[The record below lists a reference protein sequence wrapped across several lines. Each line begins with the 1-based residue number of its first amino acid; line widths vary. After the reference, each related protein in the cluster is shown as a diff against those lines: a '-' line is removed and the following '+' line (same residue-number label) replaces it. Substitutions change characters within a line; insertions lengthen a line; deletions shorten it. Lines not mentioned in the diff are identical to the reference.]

1 MRLSKAIAIGFALAA
16 LAGCATRTAPPLP
29 AALAYPEFMYP
40 VAPAGTVAPD
50 DSAAVDRGWRFLQN
64 GDLRNAER
72 EFTAVARR
80 SPALAAAGTGNA
92 YVALARD
99 DFERAVRTFNAA
111 LTTAPM
117 YVPALVGRGQALLE
131 LKRDDEALKSFEAA
145 LAVDPSLPDLR
156 QRVAVLRFRGLQ
168 ALIESARTAAAAERL
183 DEAAAAYERAIA
195 ASPESAFLH
204 RELAAIERKRRNDD
218 AALVHLRRATEI
230 DPADAAA
237 FAQIG
242 ELLEARQDFTGAE
255 AAYRRALEVDPSPA
269 LTARIAALSDRA
281 REARMPP
288 EFRAIASAA
297 QLTRG
302 DLAALLGVR
311 LEDIVRI
318 APPREAVITDLG
330 GHWAAAW
337 ITQVAR
343 AGLIEPFANHTFQP
357 DAVITRA
364 DLAAAVSRAMALLA
378 ADRPAL
384 RGFLTDRPRITDMAP
399 GHLSYPA
406 AAVAV
411 ASGIM
416 ALREGGRFESAR
428 PVTGAEAT
436 DVIARLRSL
445 ANAR

>member
-1 MRLSKAIAIGFALAA
+1 MRLSKAIAIGLALAA
-16 LAGCATRTAPPLP
+16 LAGCAARMAPPLP

-40 VAPAGTVAPD
+40 VAPAGRVAPE

-72 EFTAVARR
+72 EFTAAARR

-99 DFERAVRTFNAA
+99 DFARALRTFNAV
-111 LTTAPM
+111 LTAAPM
-117 YVPALVGRGQALLE
+117 YVPALVGRGQAFLE

-168 ALIESARTAAAAERL
+168 ALIESARTAASAGRL
-183 DEAAAAYERAIA
+183 DEAAAAYERALA

-204 RELAAIERKRRNDD
+204 RERAAIERKRRNDE
-218 AALVHLRRATEI
+218 AALEHLRRATEI
-230 DPADAAA
+230 DPADAVA

-242 ELLEARQDFTGAE
+242 ELLEAREDFTGAE
-255 AAYRRALEVDPSPA
+255 AAYRRALELDPSPA
-269 LTARIAALSDRA
+269 LTARITAVSDRA
-281 REARMPP
+281 REAKLPV
-288 EFRAIASAA
+288 EFRTIASAA

-302 DLAALLGVR
+302 DLAALLAVR
-311 LEDIVRI
+311 LEDVVRR
-318 APPREAVITDLG
+318 APAREAVITDLG
-330 GHWAAAW
+330 GHWAAPW

-343 AGLIEPFANHTFQP
+343 AGLVEPYANHTFQP
-357 DAVITRA
+357 NEIVTRA
-364 DLAAAVSRAMALLA
+364 DLAAMVSRVIALLA
-378 ADRPAL
+378 AERPAL
-384 RGFLTDRPRITDMAP
+384 RGFLTARPGIADMPP

-416 ALREGGRFESAR
+416 PLREGGRFESAR
-428 PVTGAEAT
+428 PVSGAEAA